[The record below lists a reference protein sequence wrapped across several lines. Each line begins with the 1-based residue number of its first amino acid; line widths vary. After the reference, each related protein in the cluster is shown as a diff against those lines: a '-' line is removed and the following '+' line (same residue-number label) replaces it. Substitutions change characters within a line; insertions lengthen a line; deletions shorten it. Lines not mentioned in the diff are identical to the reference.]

1 MSGPKIKVT
10 KRPPAPSSNIT
21 GTGGMSQAEALGSL
35 QNSKGQ
41 ILKDVLSQSFK
52 PEQMTKILTD
62 PKQMEK
68 IIPAFFAGI
77 MSLEKMFVPMAE
89 LNLGSR
95 NSLIGMGKGNS
106 GGYGGHPIEGYLQF
120 NPEQSQPTRPA
131 MDPTK
136 DPSDPTKNKP
146 GRIDISS
153 NKKFIKVSQQAEANE
168 YEFLKAFENAP
179 AIAQKFVD
187 ELKNQ
192 NKINPN
198 DQAAFKKIVDSYQKV
213 YTNKLKEF
221 FSDSDEGQKILG
233 KITPRK

>member
-1 MSGPKIKVT
+1 MSGPKIRVT
-10 KRPPAPSSNIT
+10 KKPPAPSSNIT
-21 GTGGMSQAEALGSL
+21 GTGGMSQAQALGSL

-41 ILKDVLSQSFK
+41 ILKDVLKESFTDK
-52 PEQMTKILTD
+52 QMTDILTD

-77 MSLEKMFVPMAE
+77 MSLEKMLVKQDE

-95 NSLIGMGKGNS
+95 NSLIGLGKGKS
-106 GGYGGHPIEGYLQF
+106 GGYGGHPIEGYMQF
-120 NPEQSQPTRPA
+120 TPEQQPTSPA

-136 DPSDPTKNKP
+136 DPRDPTKNKP

>member
-1 MSGPKIKVT
+1 MSGPKIRVT
-10 KRPPAPSSNIT
+10 KKPPAPSSNIT
-21 GTGGMSQAEALGSL
+21 GTGGMSQAQALGSL

-41 ILKDVLSQSFK
+41 ILKDVLKESFTDK
-52 PEQMTKILTD
+52 QMTDILTD

-77 MSLEKMFVPMAE
+77 MSLEKMFVKQDE

-95 NSLIGMGKGNS
+95 NSLIGLGKGKS
-106 GGYGGHPIEGYLQF
+106 GGYGGHPIEGYMQF
-120 NPEQSQPTRPA
+120 TPEQTQPTTPA

-136 DPSDPTKNKP
+136 DPHNPTKNKP

>member
-1 MSGPKIKVT
+1 MSGPKIRVT
-10 KRPPAPSSNIT
+10 KKPPAPSSNIT
-21 GTGGMSQAEALGSL
+21 GTGGMSQAQALGSL
-35 QNSKGQ
+35 QNSKGE
-41 ILKDVLSQSFK
+41 ILKDVLKKSFTE
-52 PEQMTKILTD
+52 EQMTKILTD

-77 MSLEKMFVPMAE
+77 MSLEKMFVKQDE

-95 NSLIGMGKGNS
+95 NSLIGLGKGKS

-120 NPEQSQPTRPA
+120 NPEPTQPTSPA

-136 DPSDPTKNKP
+136 DPNDPTKNKR

>member
-21 GTGGMSQAEALGSL
+21 GTGGMSQAQALGSL

-41 ILKDVLSQSFK
+41 ILKDVLKESFTDK
-52 PEQMTKILTD
+52 QMTDILTD

-77 MSLEKMFVPMAE
+77 MSLEKMFVKQDE

-95 NSLIGMGKGNS
+95 NSLIGLGKGKS

-120 NPEQSQPTRPA
+120 NPEMPQPTRPA

>member
-1 MSGPKIKVT
+1 MSGQKIKVT

-21 GTGGMSQAEALGSL
+21 GTGGMSQAQALGSL

-41 ILKDVLSQSFK
+41 ILKDVLKESFTDK
-52 PEQMTKILTD
+52 QMTDILTD

-77 MSLEKMFVPMAE
+77 MSLEKMFVKQDE

-95 NSLIGMGKGNS
+95 NSLIGLGKGKS

-120 NPEQSQPTRPA
+120 NPERSQPTEPA

-136 DPSDPTKNKP
+136 DPHNPTKNKP